1 MRFHFVIRLV
11 RTKRILIDI
20 VWRFVRR
27 AQNESGT
34 QGFVSFCAPL
44 KGGAHKTKRNKPG
57 VRACAADQTNHQT
70 KRENPGRVPADL
82 GARPA
87 TLAHVAKVA
96 RGTSGGTPSAPLAHG
111 PAWAATARG
120 GQLWVS
126 GQGGSMA
133 NGSFPALRRSQRPRE
148 QPPIPTE
155 FVCAVRPSPIAWDNV
170 VHRRR
175 VIINRAVIP
184 LHANRVQPAG
194 CRIRDFQLQDRTGY
208 VRCRPANLG
217 VVHGNAHPDVEIIG
231 RPLALAKRGINGL
244 TQRPFQFCIP
254 ERAADLIPIER
265 RELRERAQARV
276 RLGVLVEGL
285 AVSPAL
291 GIHRITPH
299 LMRGSRHGLYRGR
312 RCHRRVALAGH
323 DPQCTAHRSQS
334 TTRHP
339 LQGGSIHESRTSLA
353 R

>member
-20 VWRFVRR
+20 VWRFVWR

-44 KGGAHKTKRNKPG
+44 KGGAHKTKRNKPC

-96 RGTSGGTPSAPLAHG
+96 RGASGGTPNAPLAHG
-111 PAWAATARG
+111 PTSAATARG
-120 GQLWVS
+120 GQLWVT
-126 GQGGSMA
+126 GQGGSMG
-133 NGSFPALRRSQRPRE
+133 NGSFRALLASRCPRE

-155 FVCAVRPSPIAWDNV
+155 FVSPVRPSAFDGNHVI
-170 VHRRR
+170 HRRR
-175 VIINRAVIP
+175 VIINRAVVP
-184 LHANRVQPAG
+184 LHADRVQPAG
-194 CRIRDFQLQDRTGY
+194 CWIRDFQLQDRTGY
-208 VRCRPANLG
+208 VGCRPANLW

-254 ERAADLIPIER
+254 ERAGDLIPIER
-265 RELRERAQARV
+265 RECCERAQARM

-299 LMRGSRHGLYRGR
+299 LMRGSRHCLHRGR
-312 RCHRRVALAGH
+312 RRHRRVALAGH
-323 DPQCTAHRSQS
+323 DPQCTALPSQS

-339 LQGGSIHESRTSLA
+339 LQGGSIHESRTSPA